1 VTSKRDSSDETGK
14 QKIHPPD
21 PASFLVNN
29 KPRQR
34 IRDSIS
40 QIPEISPMSIIAK
53 STAENSEYSI
63 DALSKCFLLGNLA
76 IFIYTGSLSFYS
88 PS

>member
-1 VTSKRDSSDETGK
+1 
-14 QKIHPPD
+14 
-21 PASFLVNN
+21 
-29 KPRQR
+29 
-34 IRDSIS
+34 
-40 QIPEISPMSIIAK
+40 MSIIAK

-76 IFIYTGSLSFYS
+76 IFIYTESLSFYS